1 MLNRLNPGWTYTL
14 LMLLAVIFS
23 VPITL
28 AERRWG
34 MEWRRARE
42 ERLQRARVREQ
53 KAEDAASAAK
63 SATANGKD
71 GEV

>member
-1 MLNRLNPGWTYTL
+1 
-14 LMLLAVIFS
+14 MLLAVIFS

-42 ERLQRARVREQ
+42 ERLQEREK
-53 KAEDAASAAK
+53 KAGDAASAAK
-63 SATANGKD
+63 SATATGKD